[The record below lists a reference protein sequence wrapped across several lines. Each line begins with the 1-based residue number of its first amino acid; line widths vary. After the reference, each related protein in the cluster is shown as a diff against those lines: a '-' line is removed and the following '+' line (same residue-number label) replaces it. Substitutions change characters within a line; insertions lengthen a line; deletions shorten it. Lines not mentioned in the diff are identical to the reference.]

1 MKEKH
6 YDVGLFPEERL
17 VTQPIDD
24 QTLDRVAQLAQLSL
38 PDEQKPSLKQ
48 AMNDVLDL
56 VASLQD
62 VATDDVE
69 PMAHPLS
76 ISQPLRSDAVT
87 DVDRSKIIAINAG
100 NKAQSEANDRAKKM
114 WFAGGS
120 LAGHEA

>member
-1 MKEKH
+1 M
-6 YDVGLFPEERL
+6 
-17 VTQPIDD
+17 TQPIDN

-76 ISQPLRSDAVT
+76 CLLYTSPSPRDQR
-87 DVDRSKIIAINAG
+87 
-100 NKAQSEANDRAKKM
+100 
-114 WFAGGS
+114 GS
-120 LAGHEA
+120 RMPSSA

>member
-1 MKEKH
+1 M
-6 YDVGLFPEERL
+6 
-17 VTQPIDD
+17 TQPIDN

-87 DVDRSKIIAINAG
+87 DVDRSKMISINAPAVDG
-100 NKAQSEANDRAKKM
+100 NCFLVPKVIE
-114 WFAGGS
+114 
-120 LAGHEA
+120 